1 MRRMGSGPQS
11 QPTPSS
17 TPPSQS
23 TWGAR
28 RGPLTQNCAFPLR
41 TVRDDLELAFLGTC
55 AISEWFFNCLP
66 FSLFPADT
74 IIRAVLIFAEG
85 IFLGESHVVHPSIH
99 SLSSSIC
106 IPITPPKDV
115 PVDLHLKTFVGYR
128 SR

>member
-1 MRRMGSGPQS
+1 MRLMGLGASS
-11 QPTPSS
+11 QPIQSCTLPSRS
-17 TPPSQS
+17 V
-23 TWGAR
+23 WGTR
-28 RGPLTQNCAFPLR
+28 PRPLMQNCVSPPLM
-41 TVRDDLELAFLGTC
+41 VRRYVCVVGVSVHLCRLGVVLELPL
-55 AISEWFFNCLP
+55 SFF
-66 FSLFPADT
+66 SADT

-99 SLSSSIC
+99 NLSSSIR